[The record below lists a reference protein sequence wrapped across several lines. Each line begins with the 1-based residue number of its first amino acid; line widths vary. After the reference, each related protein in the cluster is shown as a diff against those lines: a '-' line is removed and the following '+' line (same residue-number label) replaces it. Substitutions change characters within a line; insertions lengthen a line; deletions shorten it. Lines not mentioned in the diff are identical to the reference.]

1 MNILRSTLQVLL
13 PLAVLGG
20 GAGAAY
26 LIVNDAKEPT
36 VAPASSRAPTVKV
49 LTAQPRSVQLDVTS
63 RGTVEPLRIVE
74 LAAEVSGLSL
84 IHI

>member
-1 MNILRSTLQVLL
+1 MNILRWTLQVLL

-36 VAPASSRAPTVKV
+36 VAPASSRAP
-49 LTAQPRSVQLDVTS
+49 RSRAT
-63 RGTVEPLRIVE
+63 
-74 LAAEVSGLSL
+74 
-84 IHI
+84 